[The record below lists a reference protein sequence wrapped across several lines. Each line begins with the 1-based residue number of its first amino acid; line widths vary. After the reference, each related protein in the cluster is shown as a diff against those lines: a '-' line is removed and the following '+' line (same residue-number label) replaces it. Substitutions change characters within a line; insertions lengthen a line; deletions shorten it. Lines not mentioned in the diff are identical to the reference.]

1 MEYSG
6 LFRAVGHKSSPL
18 SNSSF
23 SDGKQR
29 VWTGEIKRK
38 SLALLLAIIKSAVKL
53 VTDHSL
59 VSGLRL

>member
-6 LFRAVGHKSSPL
+6 LCRAVGHKSSPL
-18 SNSSF
+18 SNSSI

-29 VWTGEIKRK
+29 VWTEYIKRK
-38 SLALLLAIIKSAVKL
+38 SLALLLAIIKSTVKL
-53 VTDHSL
+53 VTENSL